1 MKETVDSVNTKAFS
15 EYQNFNDYDYAH
27 LCGCVMIMSVHN
39 TILYS
44 KMR

>member
-27 LCGCVMIMSVHN
+27 FVWLRDDNVSA
-39 TILYS
+39 
-44 KMR
+44 